1 MKPKVLIS
9 RCIEF
14 DHCRWN
20 AQIISSKFVKSLKP
34 FVEFVTVCPEVE
46 MGLGIPRESIRLIR
60 SEVEGEEILAHS
72 LSGKDISSEMNEV
85 TQKLVDDLPKV
96 YGAILKAG
104 SPTCGVKNVKVYPKA
119 GRISAV
125 HKKGTGYFA
134 KKALDALSFCA
145 FEDEGRLT
153 NQRIREHFLTKL
165 FTFWNFDQLPLTMKA
180 IVNFHSDNKYLFMS
194 YNQAALKEAGKLV
207 ANHQKLPIEDVF
219 EGYRK
224 SLSAIFNRVSSIGK
238 NINVL
243 QHMFG
248 YYSKELSSKEVEYF
262 GELLESYKLNRVSLI
277 TLISVLKSWALH
289 YELDYLL
296 RQTYLQ
302 PFPAELNSLV
312 DSGKS

>member
-9 RCIEF
+9 RCIEL

-34 FVEFVTVCPEVE
+34 YVEFITVCPEVE
-46 MGLGIPRESIRLIR
+46 LGLGIPRESIRLIR
-60 SEVEGEEILAHS
+60 TEVEGEEILAHS
-72 LSGKDISSEMNEV
+72 LSGKDISQEMRAL
-85 TQKLVDDLPKV
+85 TIKLVADLPKV

-104 SPTCGVKNVKVYPKA
+104 SPSCGVKNVKVYPKA
-119 GRISAV
+119 GKISAV

-134 KKALDALSFCA
+134 KEAMETLSFCA
-145 FEDEGRLT
+145 IEDEGRLT

-180 IVNFHSDNKYLFMS
+180 IGNFHADNKYLFMS
-194 YNQAALKEAGKLV
+194 YNQSALKVAGKLV
-207 ANHQKLPIEDVF
+207 ANHDKRSIEEVYA
-219 EGYRK
+219 EYRK
-224 SLSAIFNRVSSIGK
+224 SLSAIFSRVSSIGK

-248 YYSKELSSKEVEYF
+248 YYSKELSRKEVEYF

-289 YELDYLL
+289 YDLDYIL

-302 PFPAELNSLV
+302 PFPAELNSLI
-312 DSGKS
+312 DSGKK